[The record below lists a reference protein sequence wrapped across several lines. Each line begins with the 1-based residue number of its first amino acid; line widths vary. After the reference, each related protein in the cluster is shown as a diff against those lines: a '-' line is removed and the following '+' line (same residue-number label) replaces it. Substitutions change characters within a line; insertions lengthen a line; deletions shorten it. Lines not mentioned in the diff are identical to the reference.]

1 MNIEQA
7 IVTAIQYETRVR
19 DIYRQ
24 GSESCGDETGSGIL
38 GVLADE
44 EQQHLDYL
52 SQKLDEWKQTGRVTP
67 EVVKTVFPSREDVA
81 ESLKKLES
89 RVSGVDCADDTELLK
104 QALKAEQE
112 TSNFYRQMVRELD
125 EQGQALFEPFVEIE
139 DGHIIIVQAELDN
152 LKGLGYWFDYK
163 EFDLEAG

>member
-7 IVTAIQYETRVR
+7 IETAIQYETRVR
-19 DIYRQ
+19 DIYRL
-24 GSESCGDETGSGIL
+24 GSKGCNDETGSGIL

-52 SQKLDEWKQTGRVTP
+52 SEKLTEWKQTGRVTP
-67 EVVKTVFPSREDVA
+67 AAVKTIFPSRQDIT

-89 RVSGVDCADDTELLK
+89 RVSGADCTNDAELLK
-104 QALKAEQE
+104 QALKAELE
-112 TSNFYRQMVRELD
+112 TSNFYKQMVSELD

-139 DGHIIIVQAELDN
+139 DGHLTIVQAELDN
-152 LKGLGYWFDYK
+152 LMGLGYWFDYK